1 MEDLC
6 FVVSHYNI
14 LSGVSLSSH
23 LESRAFPEDEWSFPC
38 FCLPGTASCPVS
50 LPFLSV
56 PSVWFPLWFLTQT
69 FLDFG
74 VKALRDTPGWS
85 HLDNFT
91 SLCLQKLLF
100 QTRFCLPVQEMKIEW
115 GVGQGCGG
123 TYSIQC
129 SKDLRMWRTV
139 RQMSFCIKF
148 VRWTFIT
155 TERQYRGQFRPIK
168 CSWYYGACEQITRYT
183 MEPTSRVLLTERERG
198 VWWVEKDNEKAF
210 LKIV

>member
-1 MEDLC
+1 M
-6 FVVSHYNI
+6 
-14 LSGVSLSSH
+14 
-23 LESRAFPEDEWSFPC
+23 AF
-38 FCLPGTASCPVS
+38 
-50 LPFLSV
+50 
-56 PSVWFPLWFLTQT
+56 SVWLPLWFCIQT

-100 QTRFCLPVQEMKIEW
+100 QTRFCLPVQEIKIEW

-155 TERQYRGQFRPIK
+155 TERQYLGQFRPIK
-168 CSWYYGACEQITRYT
+168 CSWYYGDWEQITRYK
-183 MEPTSRVLLTERERG
+183 MEPTLRVLLTEREKGFGGWKRVMKRPFWKQCSERRG
-198 VWWVEKDNEKAF
+198 
-210 LKIV
+210 